1 MSMTVVDQ
9 QGEDTQDDTF
19 VNEVKLQKYA
29 GNIYGLN
36 RNGHAMRC
44 PIIPATL
51 IQVRQQSGAITPI
64 NGTEQQPQVVE
75 QPKPCNSNC
84 PLFLIRTK
92 TGGGYLVTIGC
103 GSVSTEHEVKEIIP
117 HITKKKV

>member
-1 MSMTVVDQ
+1 MNIVNENEEVK
-9 QGEDTQDDTF
+9 DDTF

-29 GNIYGLN
+29 GDIYGLN

-51 IQVRQQSGAITPI
+51 IQVRQQGSAITPI

-84 PLFLIRTK
+84 PLFLMRK
-92 TGGGYLVTIGC
+92 KADGGYRITIGC
-103 GSVSTEHEVKEIIP
+103 GSSNSEHDATEIMP
-117 HITKKKV
+117 HITKKKD